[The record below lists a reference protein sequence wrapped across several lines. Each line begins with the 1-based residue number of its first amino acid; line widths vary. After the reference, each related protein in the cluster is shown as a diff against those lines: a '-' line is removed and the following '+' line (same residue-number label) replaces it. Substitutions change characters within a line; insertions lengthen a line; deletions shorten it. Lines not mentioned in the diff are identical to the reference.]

1 MAGLSPGSAGRK
13 KRAKSTESLARVIS
27 AVFVSYRSAPLAARA
42 VDSFRQDAERAGLA
56 PEVVVVVNSGDEGEA
71 AALSR
76 VADRVLLPGEN
87 LGYAGGLNAGIAAS
101 HGDPVVLAHPD
112 LVFLPGS
119 VAALAGAVAR
129 GGLAVAGPALF
140 WDDAA
145 TLLLPPVE
153 EPRPAELVRRAL
165 ALDPARNG
173 LPFRREVR
181 RPLARDAAVFEG
193 RRVEVSGLSGS
204 PMVTATYV
212 SNGTFHSIR
221 DSAAA
226 PAAAPAWCARV
237 RATAETLHGRIARP
251 RPPNE
256 PPQGGATPPGRCGGR
271 GPPGGRG
278 IVARNASTSARLFS
292 ASAFRPR
299 RVRLRALAAWPSA
312 RSFGSLTFSRSAPS
326 ASASASWWRPR
337 SAASRARNR
346 RAPTRSSA
354 VRPAFAPSA
363 ARRRASPTSPR

>member
-1 MAGLSPGSAGRK
+1 M
-13 KRAKSTESLARVIS
+13 IS

-101 HGDPVVLAHPD
+101 HGDPVVLANPD

-181 RPLARDAAVFEG
+181 RALAREAAVREG
-193 RRVEVSGLSGS
+193 RSVEASGLSGALL
-204 PMVTATYV
+204 VATRATL
-212 SNGTFHSIR
+212 GTVGPFDER
-221 DSAAA
+221 YRLYYEENDWQRRLRAAGGRVLFCGA
-226 PAAAPAWCARV
+226 ARV
-237 RATAETLHGRIARP
+237 VHRYAQSSRREARAEAWFHESERRYFESHFGDEGRRALARAASAVP
-251 RPPNE
+251 
-256 PPQGGATPPGRCGGR
+256 GR
-271 GPPGGRG
+271 GPDLATAASLSWKAGEDVL
-278 IVARNASTSARLFS
+278 VAVAPVPVFRPFVLARPPAGATTFALPPEVRSGHPDVPWYARAFDRETFATLAEARLS
-292 ASAFRPR
+292 S
-299 RVRLRALAAWPSA
+299 LS
-312 RSFGSLTFSRSAPS
+312 GSGGQ
-326 ASASASWWRPR
+326 
-337 SAASRARNR
+337 
-346 RAPTRSSA
+346 A
-354 VRPAFAPSA
+354 VGAD
-363 ARRRASPTSPR
+363 